1 MRGVVDVLLAH
12 ARLAGDLLDRVLAA
26 QAVALTRG
34 EIATRL
40 TAITGP
46 AYQIFGPDDISGI
59 RWVFV
64 GEADDH
70 TFRLMTPEEDFN
82 LSNFSRSRNMLRPV
96 LSGRLTDA
104 GGETLLTVSV
114 RMQVMSYVLYGGML
128 LIGLLAMWFD
138 PVHGRPAIVFGC
150 IIIYVHCFFWVM
162 VATARRSLMQ
172 ALAISS

>member
-1 MRGVVDVLLAH
+1 MFLKYLLPW
-12 ARLAGDLLDRVLAA
+12 G
-26 QAVALTRG
+26 QFQFAVALTRG

-40 TAITGP
+40 TAIAGP
-46 AYQIFGPDDISGI
+46 AYQIFGPDDISDI

-96 LSGRLTDA
+96 LSGHLTNSS
-104 GGETLLTVSV
+104 GGTLLIVSL
-114 RMQVMSYVLYGGML
+114 RMQTMAYVLYGWML
-128 LIGLLAMWFD
+128 AIGLLATWFD
-138 PVHGRPAIVFGC
+138 PVHLRPTILIGGV
-150 IIIYVHCFFWVM
+150 IIYAHCFFWM
-162 VATARRSLMQ
+162 MAARARRSLVQ